1 MQKIKAVFFDFD
13 WTLFD
18 HKTRSFIPSAIA
30 AINEAH
36 ASGVKTFIDSAR
48 SYYALRELGTFK
60 KVPFDGFVV
69 NNGGAAFTM
78 DNVLYAKYFTE
89 ETIKE
94 IVSRAREHGLSYL
107 LVTLKEAYIC
117 HRDGDSNVDH
127 FYSVFYEPRP
137 RPMEEYKGEPV
148 LAAQV
153 FMTNGLDHVFNAIPH
168 TVFNRFSD
176 VAIDLTREP
185 FHKDEGIKA
194 LIADTGFSKDELAA
208 FGDDYND
215 IDMFNLV
222 GHGICMG
229 NGSRRRS
236 SKTESKTASSTSAS
250 SKSKTVKEKARLF
263 VICTQFPGQVD
274 RIIS

>member
-60 KVPFDGFVV
+60 KIPFDGFVV

-107 LVTLKEAYIC
+107 LVTLKETYIC

-127 FYSVFYEPRP
+127 FYSVFYEPSP

-229 NGSRRRS
+229 NGVEEV
-236 SKTESKTASSTSAS
+236 KKKASWVTTPIEQDGI
-250 SKSKTVKEKARLF
+250 KNGLIHLGVIEK
-263 VICTQFPGQVD
+263 
-274 RIIS
+274 